1 MHCTEFVL
9 HDAVHSVDYAVA
21 RCPPVCPSVRLSV
34 TRRYSVAIAENIIK
48 LISLSGSRHSS
59 FSVPNGMAVFRRGG
73 VFKKSQFLA
82 NILLYLGYA
91 TRQSYSYNGR
101 LIVVQS
107 HGASCGLSAIA
118 ELLVHSRLGCLSSTA
133 LSYLYS

>member
-21 RCPPVCPSVRLSV
+21 RCPPVRLSV

-59 FSVPNGMAVFRRGG
+59 FSVPNGTAVFRRGG

-82 NILLYLGYA
+82 NILVYLGYA